1 MKRSRRV
8 VPWPSVRRPV
18 LVTVVL
24 AAVLLLGACGG
35 GAAVTP
41 PADLGQGTDGAFPV
55 TVRHMFGETT
65 VPARP
70 QRIVALGSSDVEV
83 VYALG
88 IRPVGVA
95 TFPTFAAADADGV
108 LPWVREYVDGAP
120 VTLLPNGAADL
131 EKIAAL
137 RPDLILL
144 TYGAL
149 DDATY
154 RQLSLI
160 APTVASS
167 SGEWTVDWREQLALI
182 GTVTGE
188 SAAAARTEADLTARI
203 TAIRQR
209 HPELAGLTFTF
220 LERSA
225 DSLYV
230 YLSADPRV
238 AFIGELGPVVAP
250 GVAALD
256 RATGGGFFSDL
267 SLERAAEVDA
277 DVIVANTTESSV
289 ESLRATPVLGQ
300 LPTVTSGAVAFYGA
314 DDLPFLA
321 ALVPSPLT
329 IPVVLDR
336 LAADLSRA
344 AAAR

>member
-1 MKRSRRV
+1 MKRRRQV
-8 VPWPSVRRPV
+8 APWSGARRPV
-18 LVTVVL
+18 LVTVLL
-24 AAVLLLGACGG
+24 AVVLLVGACAGG
-35 GAAVTP
+35 TAGP
-41 PADLGQGTDGAFPV
+41 RPADAGPGADGAFPV

-70 QRIVALGSSDVEV
+70 RRLVALGSSDVEV

-95 TFPTFAAADADGV
+95 TFPTFAAADTDGV
-108 LPWVREYVDGAP
+108 LPWVREHVDRGP

-137 RPDLILL
+137 RPDVILF

-149 DDATY
+149 DDTMY
-154 RQLSLI
+154 RQLSRI

-167 SGEWTVDWREQLALI
+167 SGEWTVDWRRQLDLI

-188 SAAAARTEADLTARI
+188 SAAAARTEAALTARI
-203 TAIRQR
+203 AAVRQR
-209 HPELAGLTFTF
+209 HPELDGLTFTF

-225 DSLYV
+225 DSLFV

-238 AFIGELGPVVAP
+238 AFIGELGPVASP

-256 RATGGGFFSDL
+256 RATGGAFFADL
-267 SLERAAEVDA
+267 SLERAAEADA
-277 DVIVANTTESSV
+277 DVIVANTTESSA

-300 LPTVTSGAVAFYGA
+300 LPTVTAGAVALYGA
-314 DDLPFLA
+314 EDLAFLA

-336 LAADLSRA
+336 LAADLARA